1 MEIVQGNGYN
11 ATFDLTQS
19 GNELHGT
26 GRYSEARSRSIDG
39 SVGEN
44 GFDFT
49 VHWSNGAIGYY
60 AGGFSSDGGIASQS
74 AYTYDKAHPGH
85 RVYWDAPGRQAKCV
99 KSAEATPAP
108 PPAAPPPPPPA
119 APAPPAP
126 VQPQG
131 FAGIWDSKTGDGVS
145 YTLTLDAQGSGSV
158 GAVDARLD
166 GTLQGGLST
175 DGKRL
180 SFVMTQPGA
189 GIVSGDSSHCQ
200 GTAIHSPARSPRILT
215 AYRAAGQVVG
225 GHNLEKGNAIPT
237 PIGASNLGELGPGGR
252 SAHDILRRSFGCQ
265 SDAGY
270 CLLLAFGL
278 RGVQRI

>member
-1 MEIVQGNGYN
+1 MIRLSPILVVPTSWIVCCALLLPVAAQAECLQWDMSGRWEIVQGNGYN

-189 GIVSGDSSHCQ
+189 GIVSRGQLSLSGDGNSF
-200 GTAIHSPARSPRILT
+200 
-215 AYRAAGQVVG
+215 AGQITKDTDG
-225 GHNLEKGNAIPT
+225 IPR
-237 PIGASNLGELGPGGR
+237 GWAGS
-252 SAHDILRRSFGCQ
+252 RRP
-265 SDAGY
+265 
-270 CLLLAFGL
+270 
-278 RGVQRI
+278 